1 MLGKG
6 EFMALKTYISKQKAI
21 EFRVYAHLDSWF
33 LEVVA
38 DRLDGLEV
46 WLWLRKASTIQ
57 SNIE

>member
-46 WLWLRKASTIQ
+46 
-57 SNIE
+57 